1 MVQIHIYFGVEQL
14 NMRAR
19 ATINSP
25 WTLPNCPNVYEAK
38 ITRELFNL
46 EHHNL
51 RPRFIRHWKHWTKPK
66 ANITAVI
73 ATDQTVIAM
82 ARDIGMEI
90 HVFRLNW
97 DMTNIETMNLQFI
110 LRTRWF

>member
-25 WTLPNCPNVYEAK
+25 WTLPIAQTVYEAK

-51 RPRFIRHWKHWTKPK
+51 RPRFIRTLKTLNK
-66 ANITAVI
+66 AKGEYHCGYRFRSNGY
-73 ATDQTVIAM
+73 
-82 ARDIGMEI
+82 RYGEI
-90 HVFRLNW
+90 HW
-97 DMTNIETMNLQFI
+97 DGNSCISTQLEI
-110 LRTRWF
+110 